1 MSTVIGYKS
10 VLANPR
16 PIANARESAPAPVAW
31 FLCTGPA
38 VAITMIAATPAL
50 PRDRSSPPV
59 SSRIQIRTT
68 MRRLLLSRF
77 SLLFAAALACS
88 QVQAADGW
96 HALFDGTSTDS
107 FRNYQKDSI
116 SDGWKIVD
124 GALVKTRQGAGDILT
139 KKKYAAFELEL
150 EFKISKAG
158 NSGIMYHVTED
169 NAKPWHSG
177 AEIQIQDNVDGHDPQ
192 KCGWLYQLYSTD
204 VDATKPAGQ
213 WNKLRIVISPKKCEH
228 YMNGTKYVEYVKGSK
243 DWDAKVAA
251 SKFSKFENFG
261 KATEGH
267 LCFQDHGDEVAYR
280 NIRIRELK

>member
-1 MSTVIGYKS
+1 MFTAGAGMPVVSRF
-10 VLANPR
+10 P
-16 PIANARESAPAPVAW
+16 PIP
-31 FLCTGPA
+31 LQ
-38 VAITMIAATPAL
+38 
-50 PRDRSSPPV
+50 
-59 SSRIQIRTT
+59 IQIRIT
-68 MRRLLLSRF
+68 MKRFLSSRF
-77 SLLFAAALACS
+77 TLFFVASLAFS

-107 FRNYQKDSI
+107 FRNYKKDTI

-124 GALVKTRQGAGDILT
+124 GALVKTRKGAGDIVT
-139 KKKYAAFELEL
+139 KKKYGAFELEL
-150 EFKISKAG
+150 EFKISEAG
-158 NSGIMYHVTED
+158 NSGIMYHVTEE
-169 NAKPWHSG
+169 NEKPWHSG

-192 KCGWLYQLYSTD
+192 KCGWLYQLYAAD
-204 VDATKPAGQ
+204 IDATKPAGQ

-228 YMNGTKYVEYVKGSK
+228 YMNGKKYVEYVKGSD

-251 SKFSKFENFG
+251 SKFSKFANFG